1 MKKLLMILLLG
12 ITACSSQPPQPAA
25 APNPGL
31 TFIHLNDTYRLGAVE
46 DGSKGG
52 FARVLTVVRELQAQ
66 GRDVRFLHAGDF
78 LFPSLES
85 QLWDGAQMVEA
96 LNYLDDNAPLY
107 LVPGNHETD
116 KRTPDAIINALKSS
130 RFDWIGDN
138 YRFVTGDAEADA
150 LLHSGFTIQYQDK
163 TIGIFSLLLHPDDGG
178 NDRDYVPTENDYLG
192 IAKRSIE
199 SFEAQGVDMIF
210 GLTHVLLSTDR
221 EIAKLRAEHPKLMF
235 IVGGHEHEPQH
246 SELSADSAEVM
257 KGASNARAIWQIDVE
272 FDATGAAS
280 IETRL
285 IPLDDTVA
293 EAADYVEFADSWR
306 KQVLEL
312 YPFLEARI
320 GEATLPMDAR
330 ETVIRSRET
339 SWGNFLADQMRI
351 AFGRE
356 PSDLAFINS
365 GTIRIDDFIQ
375 GDILFEDIGR
385 TFGFSSFLRHMP
397 ISGAEFR
404 NVMEAGF
411 RGDGTGQGYFPQ
423 VSGFRVCADISRAE
437 YDRIVSLQV
446 PTDSGWQEI
455 EDDTIYELVVP
466 DFLYGGGDGYSLPS
480 HRQASRRGSE
490 LKYLVL
496 DAILRAQGSGKTVG
510 EAVDPGNPRTVVI
523 SDASSD
529 CFPR

>member
-12 ITACSSQPPQPAA
+12 LTACSSQPLQPAA
-25 APNPGL
+25 TQNPGL
-31 TFIHLNDTYRLGAVE
+31 TFIHLNDTYRIGAVE

-52 FARVLTVVRELQAQ
+52 FARVLTIVRELQSQ
-66 GRDVRFLHAGDF
+66 GRDVRLLHAGDF

-85 QLWDGAQMVEA
+85 QLWNGAQMVEA
-96 LNYLDDNAPLY
+96 LNFLDDNAPLY

-150 LLHSGFTIQYQDK
+150 LLNSGFTIQYQDK

-178 NDRDYVPTENDYLG
+178 NLRDYVPTDSDYLG

-199 SFEAQGVDMIF
+199 AFEAQGVDMII
-210 GLTHVLLSTDR
+210 GLTHVLLATDR
-221 EIAKLRAEHPKLMF
+221 EIAKLRAEHPGLMF

-246 SELSADSAEVM
+246 SALSDDSAEVM
-257 KGASNARAIWQIDVE
+257 KGASNARAIWQIDVA
-272 FDATGAAS
+272 FAATGAAS
-280 IETRL
+280 IETQL
-285 IPLDDTVA
+285 IALDSTVA
-293 EAADYVEFADSWR
+293 EAADYVEFAQGWR
-306 KQVLEL
+306 KQVLDL
-312 YPFLEARI
+312 YPFLEARV

-330 ETVIRSRET
+330 ETVIRSEET
-339 SWGNFLADQMRI
+339 SWGNFLADQMRV

-385 TFGFSSFLRHMP
+385 TFGFSSYLRHMP

-404 NVMEAGF
+404 EVMEAGF

-423 VSGFRVCADISRAE
+423 VSGFRVCADISRPE

-446 PTDSGWQEI
+446 PTGGSWQEI
-455 EDDTIYELVVP
+455 DDDGIYELVVP
-466 DFLYGGGDGYSLPS
+466 DFLYGGGDGYRLPQ
-480 HRQASRRGSE
+480 HREASRRGSE

-496 DAILRAQGSGKTVG
+496 DAILRAQGAGKTVG
-510 EAVDPGNPRTVVI
+510 AAVDPANPRTVVLR
-523 SDASSD
+523 DATSG
-529 CFPR
+529 CFPE